1 MLEAITRR
9 HKRLNKDK
17 RGVSNV
23 LVVMLSLIL
32 ITVIVANVVLW
43 NYQMNQ
49 LDWEKAQEKIDITYV
64 SDKSPWFTSNTEYI
78 LEIGYCIGGTYE
90 NTWHPQDNA
99 HQTFVEESKSANVVT
114 SSSPD
119 EYTTLGS
126 TRYINGSIVDLKT
139 DNNIYLTFGSYSSE
153 NLTSTFGDTAAGT
166 SYTSVGANQMYGSL
180 FISPSAYITAKSISF
195 YGRSSS
201 GTRNVKCI
209 IVRHSDMQMI
219 AITEPISIST
229 TLQWWT
235 ATFSSPPILEPDTEY
250 VLMIIPNN
258 SIRFYYTQGF
268 AGQGHYDISNNY
280 NSPTNPTDSQ
290 HSDYQYCIYC
300 TYVMDLEHRV
310 EVEFRGNVTLAPRTQ
325 IILTIDSSST
335 SDSLTAVFQLY
346 DYQASRYSEAG
357 EDGYASS
364 IIGTNDFLLTKS
376 ITSNINHY
384 IAPDSGEWRLKI
396 TCVKS
401 TSTPFYFRADLIE
414 LKFGAQNGSD
424 FVLSVMGEFA
434 VNIGNFLP
442 SSIKSINVSL
452 RVKASDHVEALILKA
467 YNWISRQRDVIA
479 KIDISS
485 YFKYYN
491 VSLLNWQNYIG
502 NNGIL
507 NLIINDSGPDTIQTT
522 IYLDFFGVQIN
533 FNGVLIN
540 IRNVGATTVHI
551 VSIWIINATNH
562 VRYEENR
569 FLNSGEMA
577 CYIRE
582 DILWPKSAY
591 MVKVITETGNIAVS
605 LIK

>member
-9 HKRLNKDK
+9 HKWLNKDK

-49 LDWEKAQEKIDITYV
+49 LDWEKAQEKIEITYV
-64 SDKSPWFTSNTEYI
+64 GDKSPWFTSNTEYT
-78 LEIGYCIGGTYE
+78 LEIGRCIGGTYE
-90 NTWHPQDNA
+90 DTWHPQDNA
-99 HQTFVEESKSANVVT
+99 HQTFVEESASSNVVI
-114 SSSPD
+114 SSSPY
-119 EYTTLGS
+119 EYTNSGS
-126 TRYINGSIVDLKT
+126 TRYINGSIADLKT
-139 DNNIYLTFGSYSSE
+139 DDNIYLTFGSYSSE
-153 NLTSTFGDTAAGT
+153 NLTGIFGNTAAGT
-166 SYTSVGANQMYGSL
+166 SYTTVGANQMYGSL

-209 IVRHSDMQMI
+209 IVRHSNMQII
-219 AITEPISIST
+219 AITEPITIST

-258 SIRFYYTQGF
+258 SIRLYHTQGF
-268 AGQGHYDISNNY
+268 ADQGHYDVSNNY
-280 NSPTNPTDSQ
+280 NSPTDPTDSQ

-300 TYVMDLEHRV
+300 TYMMDLEHRV
-310 EVEFRGNVTLAPRTQ
+310 EVEFRGDATLDPWTQ
-325 IILTIDSSST
+325 IILTIDSSAT
-335 SDSLTAVFQLY
+335 SDSVTAIFQLY
-346 DYQASRYSEAG
+346 DYQANRYSVAG

-384 IAPDSGEWRLKI
+384 IAPDSGEWRLKV

-401 TSTPFYFRADLIE
+401 TSTPFNFKADLIE
-414 LKFGAQNGSD
+414 LKFSVQNNSD
-424 FVLSVMGEFA
+424 FILSIMGEFT
-434 VNIGNFLP
+434 VNVGNFLP
-442 SSIKSINVSL
+442 SYIKSINVSL
-452 RVKASDHVEALILKA
+452 RVKASDHLEALILKA

-479 KIDISS
+479 QIDISS
-485 YFKYYN
+485 SFKYYN
-491 VSLLNWQNYIG
+491 VTLLNWQNYIN

-507 NLIINDSGPDTIQTT
+507 NLIINDSGPDTTQTT
-522 IYLDFFGVQIN
+522 IYLDFFGVQII
-533 FNGVLIN
+533 FSGVLIN
-540 IRNVGATTVHI
+540 IRNVGVTTVHI
-551 VSIWIINATNH
+551 VSIWVINATHH

-569 FLNSGEMA
+569 FLNSGETA
-577 CYIRE
+577 CYIRA
-582 DILWPKSAY
+582 DIFLPKGAC
-591 MVKVITETGNIAVS
+591 MVKVITEAGNIAAT